1 MSALRPFIDRPGKS
15 AAELHLTRRYATLL
29 DLHDRCRTA
38 ASATRLP
45 GIATALNTVRARLAA
60 LRNERIAA

>member
-1 MSALRPFIDRPGKS
+1 MNTLRPSIERPGKS
-15 AAELHLTRRYATLL
+15 AVERHLTRRYAALL

-45 GIATALNTVRARLAA
+45 GIALALNTVRARMAA
-60 LRNERIAA
+60 LNTERKAA